1 MAQLRGR
8 VARFDPIKGYG
19 FLKVPGH
26 TDIFCHSTAIPKRD
40 SKPLVAGEE
49 VVFDIEVGEN
59 GRIQA
64 AHVVRACPQNRRER
78 EDPGQRTLTSSQHS

>member
-19 FLKVPGH
+19 FLKVSGH

-40 SKPLVAGEE
+40 YKPLVAGED
-49 VVFDIEVGEN
+49 VVFEIEVGEN

-64 AHVVRACPQNRRER
+64 AHVVRACQQNMRER
-78 EDPGQRTLTSSQHS
+78 EDTGRQTLTSSQQS

>member
-1 MAQLRGR
+1 MAQVRGR

-19 FLKVPGH
+19 FLKVSGH

-40 SKPLVAGEE
+40 YKPLVAGEE

-64 AHVVRACPQNRRER
+64 AHVIRASPQIRRER
-78 EDPGQRTLTSSQHS
+78 EDTGNEAASS